1 MTGCINPS
9 DFLRSKGQN
18 VLSRR
23 THADRRGRA
32 TSDVEIRTFEDVDLK
47 GGTVVAAFPSVGMVS
62 TIATTY
68 LIMRLP
74 VDQVC
79 ALDSADLPALSMI
92 YAKKPKF
99 PARVYADRKA
109 KLAIFLCEVPL
120 PGRAMRPI
128 AHALLRWSQA
138 HGARQIVT
146 LEGLPS
152 EALLGEGGPSVWGV
166 GSTDRA
172 RAELDRRKVPQLETG
187 MIAGVS
193 GILLNEGRWQSY
205 DVIALLAEAR
215 PNQPDAIA
223 AVALT
228 KALDELLP
236 ELEVDLVPLQEQA
249 RVLEEHLRRLKVQAR
264 PAVAPETET
273 GGMYR

>member
-1 MTGCINPS
+1 M
-9 DFLRSKGQN
+9 RKGPN
-18 VLSRR
+18 VLSRPA
-23 THADRRGRA
+23 HADPPGAGR
-32 TSDVEIRTFEDVDLK
+32 TSEVEIRTFKDVDLR
-47 GGTVVAAFPSVGMVS
+47 GGAVVAAFPSVGMVS

-79 ALDSADLPALSMI
+79 ALESEDLPALSMI

-99 PARVYADRKA
+99 PARVYADTA
-109 KLAIFLCEVPL
+109 SKLAIFLCEVPL
-120 PGRAMRPI
+120 PLRAMRPI
-128 AHALLRWSQA
+128 AHALLRWSQT

-146 LEGLPS
+146 LEGLPGGVGKG
-152 EALLGEGGPSVWGV
+152 EASPGVWGV

-172 RAELDRRKVPQLETG
+172 RAELDRRGISQLETG

-193 GILLNEGRWQSY
+193 GVLLNEGRWQDY

-215 PNQPDAIA
+215 PDQPDAKA

-228 KALDELLP
+228 RVLDDLLP
-236 ELEVDLVPLQEQA
+236 ELEVDLAPLEEQA
-249 RVLEEHLRRLKVQAR
+249 RVLEEHLRRLKAQAQ
-264 PAVAPETET
+264 PAVAPEVET
-273 GGMYR
+273 GAMYR